1 MEFIV
6 PVWLYRRGDGEQP
19 RSTDAHATA
28 ATPLRKLPW
37 LPGDPAAEPCQQ
49 WRV

>member
-37 LPGDPAAEPCQQ
+37 L
-49 WRV
+49 RVIQPRSRVSSDA